1 MLKLNNGERIE
12 DLGDKGLKIIQ
23 ARDSYR
29 FSVDSILLVNFI
41 RVKNYEQVID
51 LGTGSGIIP
60 LLLFGK
66 RKGLS
71 IYGVE
76 IQEDLAD
83 MAKRSVELNKL
94 QDHITLIREDFRNI
108 KKIFKSN
115 QFDVV
120 VSNPPY
126 ISLGQ
131 GKINPLSSKAIAR
144 HEIKGNLEDLISAS
158 NYLLKNKGRIYLVYK
173 SNKLIELVVTLKEY
187 DIEPKVIKFIHP
199 RPGEDANMVLL
210 EGIKGGKGELKIE
223 NPLFLKINEE
233 IGDKKIG

>member
-1 MLKLNNGERIE
+1 MFKLNNGEKIE
-12 DLGDKGLKIIQ
+12 DLEEKGLKIIQ

-41 RVKNYEQVID
+41 RVKNYEQIID

-71 IYGVE
+71 IYGIE
-76 IQEDLAD
+76 IQEYLAD

-94 QDHITLIREDFRNI
+94 QGHITIVREDFRNI

-144 HEIKGNLEDLISAS
+144 HEIKCDLEDLISVS
-158 NYLLKNKGRIYLVYK
+158 NYLLKNKGRIYLIYK
-173 SNKLIELVVTLKEY
+173 SNKLIKLVITLKKY
-187 DIEPKVIKFIHP
+187 GIEPKVIKFIHP
-199 RPGEDANMVLL
+199 RPKEESNMVLL

-223 NPLFLKINEE
+223 TPLFLKINE
-233 IGDKKIG
+233 KIGNRK

>member
-1 MLKLNNGERIE
+1 MLKLNNGEKIE

-83 MAKRSVELNKL
+83 MAKRSIELNKL

-120 VSNPPY
+120 ISNPPY

-131 GKINPLSSKAIAR
+131 GKISPLSSKAIAR

-173 SNKLIELVVTLKEY
+173 SNKLIELVVNLKEY

-223 NPLFLKINEE
+223 NPLFLKINEKN
-233 IGDKKIG
+233 GDKKIG

>member
-1 MLKLNNGERIE
+1 MLKLNNGEKIE

-120 VSNPPY
+120 ISNPPY

-131 GKINPLSSKAIAR
+131 GKISPLSSKAIAR

-173 SNKLIELVVTLKEY
+173 SNKLIELVVNLKEY

-223 NPLFLKINEE
+223 NPLFLKINEKN
-233 IGDKKIG
+233 GDKKIG